1 MSVFDLHIHT
11 TFSDGVM
18 DVETVLKIAE
28 KLKFTGVS
36 ITDHDTLKGSLKALA
51 IQKNYNV
58 LVIPGIE
65 VSTKYGHILV
75 YGLTELKY
83 SSIDELYD
91 VVHENGGLIAIAHP
105 YGRLLFFK
113 YPIVDMDDLLEKA
126 DAIECTNGRVY
137 SKCNV
142 KAYVLSEKFNKPCIG
157 GSDAHIPEE
166 IGSTLT
172 LVYENIESIDDF
184 ISAVKKGKT
193 KTLGSKSLLSIM
205 RSIIAKRIKYLRF

>member
-36 ITDHDTLKGSLKALA
+36 ITDHDTLKGSLKALT
-51 IQKNYNV
+51 IQKDYNV

-91 VVHENGGLIAIAHP
+91 IVHENGGLIAVAHP
-105 YGRLLFFK
+105 YGKLLFFK
-113 YPIVDMDDLLEKA
+113 YPIVNMDDLLKKS
-126 DAIECTNGRVY
+126 DAIECANGRVY
-137 SKCNV
+137 SRCNV
-142 KAYVLSEKFNKPCIG
+142 KARILAEKFNKPCIG

-166 IGSTLT
+166 IGSILT
-172 LVYENIESIDDF
+172 LVHENIESIDDF
-184 ISAVKKGKT
+184 ILAAKRGKT
-193 KTLGSKSLLSIM
+193 KTLRSKSLFSIIH
-205 RSIIAKRIKYLRF
+205 SIIAKRIKYLSF